1 MSSLVIPKKKEGK
14 VWNET
19 IPFNPLRFGWQFLK
33 ACCCE
38 ADFKKGDIVMKI
50 AKEKNRIRF
59 FKDKEEVLI
68 YSLPETQ
75 LEFFI
80 LQQQLDGINFR

>member
-19 IPFNPLRFGWQFLK
+19 IP
-33 ACCCE
+33 CCE